1 MLPAKTLDTSR
12 STRAKLSLMAK
23 VRAPTHALTR
33 TYVRLSQDSHRYQ
46 ATTFLPDKTSKS
58 CTRDELDDAV
68 RCSLGRVGVKRSG
81 GRV

>member
-1 MLPAKTLDTSR
+1 MTSAKTLDTSGVG
-12 STRAKLSLMAK
+12 RAKLSPMAK
-23 VRAPTHALTR
+23 VRAPTRSLTR
-33 TYVRLSQDSHRYQ
+33 TYVRLSPESRRYQ
-46 ATTFLPDKTSKS
+46 ATTFLPDRTSKS